1 MSCEPLLHLAPLAG
15 RGRRVAPGE
24 GESLRFE
31 CAENPPHPTLS
42 PQGGE
47 REKKMHGTRED
58 DNMAQAVTS
67 EVPKEAS
74 STVVAQQSAMLNA
87 LPFSDTADFDDASR
101 GFLGTLENARIA
113 NAQGRVVWSL
123 EPYGFLSDETAPA
136 TVNPSLWRQSRLNM
150 QHGLFEGV
158 PGVYQVRGL
167 DIANMTLLEGER
179 GVIVVDTLTSIE
191 GARAAMELYFAH
203 RGQRP
208 VIAVIF
214 THTHTDHWG
223 GARGVLDDQ
232 TLASGQV
239 PIIAPNLFMEHAVS
253 ENIIAGPA
261 MLRRAQ
267 YQFGPFLAK
276 GPRGQVDCGLGKS
289 MAVGSVA
296 LLRPTDLIME
306 TGDKR
311 TIDGLEFEFQMA
323 PNSEAPAEMHFFV
336 PRYKLL
342 NLAENCTHN
351 FHNLLPFRG
360 ADVRDALAWSKY
372 LGEALQMWGGKADA
386 MCGQHHWPVW
396 GKQRIDTM
404 IRQQRDLYKFAHDET
419 IRLMN
424 HGLTAT
430 EIAETIKL
438 PASLEGAW
446 HGRGYYGHI
455 RHNVKAIYQKY
466 LGWYDANPVHLD
478 PLPPVESGKKY
489 VEYMGGAAA
498 ILERAKKDFALGEF
512 RFVAQAVSYLVFAE
526 PDNQA
531 ARALLADTFEQL
543 GYGAESATWRNAY
556 LFGAQ
561 ELRQGMPK
569 APARPPVPR
578 ETLAALRT
586 GQLWDV
592 LGVRLNG
599 PNAEGKHIVL
609 NWSFTDTKEN
619 FVLTLEN
626 CALTYVEG
634 AQAATADASFSLPR
648 TVLDEV
654 ISSQTSFPEA
664 VAKGN
669 IKYTGNATRLAE
681 LMKLMDEF
689 PRMFEIVEPRRVALN

>member
-1 MSCEPLLHLAPLAG
+1 MTQTG
-15 RGRRVAPGE
+15 TGE
-24 GESLRFE
+24 
-31 CAENPPHPTLS
+31 A
-42 PQGGE
+42 
-47 REKKMHGTRED
+47 
-58 DNMAQAVTS
+58 
-67 EVPKEAS
+67 PKEAS
-74 STVVAQQSAMLNA
+74 VSVVAQHAAMLKA
-87 LPFSDTADFDDASR
+87 LPFSDTNDFDDASR
-101 GFLGTLENARIA
+101 GFIGTLENARIA
-113 NAQGRVVWSL
+113 SAQGRVVWSL
-123 EPYGFLSDETAPA
+123 EAYGFLADAEAPA
-136 TVNPSLWRQSRLNM
+136 TVDPSLWRQSRLNM
-150 QHGLFEGV
+150 NHGLFEVV

-167 DIANMTLLEGER
+167 DIANMTLIEGER

-191 GARAAMELYFAH
+191 GARAAMELYFKH
-203 RGQRP
+203 RGRRP
-208 VIAVIF
+208 VAAVIF

-223 GARGVLDDQ
+223 GARGVLEED
-232 TLASGQV
+232 TLASGRV

-289 MAVGSVA
+289 MAAGSIA
-296 LLRPTDLIME
+296 LLRPSDLIMA

-323 PNSEAPAEMHFFV
+323 PNSEAPAEMHFFI
-336 PRYKLL
+336 PHYQLL

-372 LGEALQMWGGKADA
+372 LGEALQMWGGKALA

-396 GKQRIDTM
+396 GVERIDTM
-404 IRQQRDLYKFAHDET
+404 IRQQRDLYKFAHDQT

-430 EIAETIKL
+430 EIAETIRL
-438 PASLEGAW
+438 PASLDGAW
-446 HGRGYYGHI
+446 HARGYYGHI

-466 LGWYDANPVHLD
+466 LGWYDANPANLD
-478 PLPPVESGKKY
+478 PLPPVEAGKKY
-489 VEYMGGAAA
+489 VEYMGGADA
-498 ILERAKKDFALGEF
+498 ILERAAKDFAKGEF
-512 RFVAQAVSYLVFAE
+512 RFVAQAVSHLVFAD
-526 PDNQA
+526 PDHQA

-543 GYGAESATWRNAY
+543 GYAAESATWRNAY

-569 APARPPVPR
+569 APPRPAMPR

-586 GQLWDV
+586 EQLWDV
-592 LGVRLNG
+592 LGIRLNG
-599 PNAEGKHIVL
+599 PKAEGKYIVL
-609 NWSFTDTKEN
+609 NWTFTDTSES

-626 CALTYVEG
+626 CALTYVAG
-634 AQAATADASFSLPR
+634 AQAATADASFALAR
-648 TVLDEV
+648 GTLDEV
-654 ISSQTSFPEA
+654 IAKLTTFPEA
-664 VAKGN
+664 VASGKINVSGN
-669 IKYTGNATRLAE
+669 PMRLAE
-681 LMKLMDEF
+681 LMALMDEF
-689 PRMFEIVEPRRVALN
+689 PRMFEIVEPKRTRLVKKSRHCNDGLT

>member
-1 MSCEPLLHLAPLAG
+1 M
-15 RGRRVAPGE
+15 
-24 GESLRFE
+24 
-31 CAENPPHPTLS
+31 
-42 PQGGE
+42 PQTAI
-47 REKKMHGTRED
+47 R
-58 DNMAQAVTS
+58 
-67 EVPKEAS
+67 EVPVETPKDAS
-74 STVVAQQSAMLNA
+74 PSVIAQHAAMLDA
-87 LPFSDTADFDDASR
+87 LPFSDTSDFDDAAR
-101 GFLGTLENARIA
+101 GFLGTIEHARIA

-123 EPYGFLSDETAPA
+123 EPYGFLSGEKAPA

-150 QHGLFEGV
+150 NHGLFEVV

-167 DIANMTLLEGER
+167 DIANMTLIEGDT

-191 GARAAMELYFAH
+191 GARAAIELYFKH
-203 RGQRP
+203 RGKRP
-208 VIAVIF
+208 VSAVIF

-223 GARGVLDDQ
+223 GARGVLDDA
-232 TLASGQV
+232 TLAGGKV

-267 YQFGPFLAK
+267 YQFGPLLAK

-289 MAVGSVA
+289 MAAGSVA
-296 LLRPTDLIME
+296 LLRPTDLVME

-311 TIDGLEFEFQMA
+311 IIDGLEFEFQMA
-323 PNSEAPAEMHFFV
+323 PNSEAPAEMHFFI

-360 ADVRDALAWSKY
+360 ADVRDALAWSGY
-372 LGEALQMWGGKADA
+372 LGEALQMWGGRAEA

-396 GKQRIDTM
+396 GTARIDTM
-404 IRQQRDLYKFAHDET
+404 IRQQRDLYKFAHDQT

-424 HGLTAT
+424 HGMTAA
-430 EIAETIKL
+430 EIAEVIKL

-466 LGWYDANPVHLD
+466 LGWYDANPVNLD

-489 VEYMGGAAA
+489 VEYMGGADA
-498 ILERAKKDFALGEF
+498 ILARARADFAKGEF
-512 RFVAQAVSYLVFAE
+512 RFVAQAVSHLVFAD

-531 ARALLADTFEQL
+531 ARAMLADTLEQL
-543 GYGAESATWRNAY
+543 GYATESATWRNAY

-569 APARPPVPR
+569 TSPRPPMPV
-578 ETLAALRT
+578 ETVAALRT
-586 GQLWDV
+586 SQLWNL
-592 LGVRLNG
+592 LGIRLNG
-599 PNAEGKHIVL
+599 PKAEGKHIVL
-609 NWSFTDTKEN
+609 NWSFADTGER
-619 FVLTLEN
+619 FILTLEN
-626 CALTYVEG
+626 SALTYIES
-634 AQAATADASFSLPR
+634 AQAANADASFTLARS
-648 TVLDEV
+648 TLDAV
-654 ISSQTSFPEA
+654 IAKQTTFPEA
-664 VAKGN
+664 VAAGK
-669 IKYTGNATRLAE
+669 IKFTGNAMRLGE
-681 LMKLMDEF
+681 LMELMDEF
-689 PRMFEIVEPRRVALN
+689 PRMFEIVEPKREVVS

>member
-1 MSCEPLLHLAPLAG
+1 M
-15 RGRRVAPGE
+15 
-24 GESLRFE
+24 
-31 CAENPPHPTLS
+31 T
-42 PQGGE
+42 E
-47 REKKMHGTRED
+47 RINEL
-58 DNMAQAVTS
+58 
-67 EVPKEAS
+67 PKDAS
-74 STVVAQQSAMLNA
+74 ASVIAQQAAMLKA
-87 LPFSDTADFDDASR
+87 LPFADTADFDDAAR
-101 GFLGTLENARIA
+101 GFLGTIENAGIA
-113 NAQGRVVWSL
+113 NPQGRVVWSL
-123 EPYGFLSDETAPA
+123 EPYGFLSEAKAPA

-150 QHGLFEGV
+150 NHGLFEVV

-167 DIANMTLLEGER
+167 DIANMTLIESDT

-191 GARAAMELYFAH
+191 GARAAMELYFQH
-203 RGQRP
+203 RGKRP
-208 VIAVIF
+208 VAAVIF

-223 GARGVLDDQ
+223 GARGVLDDA
-232 TLASGQV
+232 TLAGGRV

-276 GPRGQVDCGLGKS
+276 GPRGQVDNGLGKS
-289 MAVGSVA
+289 MAAGAVA
-296 LLRPTDLIME
+296 LLRPTDLIMA

-311 TIDGLEFEFQMA
+311 IIDGLEFEFQMA
-323 PNSEAPAEMHFFV
+323 PNSEAPAEMHLFI

-360 ADVRDALAWSKY
+360 AEVRDALAWSRY

-396 GKQRIDTM
+396 GKERIDTM
-404 IRQQRDLYKFAHDET
+404 IRQQRDLYKFAHDQT

-424 HGLTAT
+424 HGLTAS
-430 EIAETIKL
+430 EIAEVIKL

-466 LGWYDANPVHLD
+466 LGWYDANPVNLD
-478 PLPPVESGKKY
+478 PLPPVEAGKKY
-489 VEYMGGAAA
+489 VEYMGGAEA
-498 ILERAKKDFALGEF
+498 ILSRAARDFANGEF
-512 RFVAQAVSYLVFAE
+512 RFVAQAVSHLVFAD

-543 GYGAESATWRNAY
+543 GYAAESATWRNAY

-569 APARPPVPR
+569 APPRPPMPR

-599 PNAEGKHIVL
+599 PKAEGKHIVL
-609 NWSFTDTKEN
+609 NWAFTDTGET

-626 CALTYVEG
+626 CALTYIER
-634 AQAATADASFSLPR
+634 AQSSAADASFTLARGTRGVDGPDGRIPAHVRDRRAEADGGELGNTSLR
-648 TVLDEV
+648 ANGSRRG
-654 ISSQTSFPEA
+654 I
-664 VAKGN
+664 
-669 IKYTGNATRLAE
+669 AE
-681 LMKLMDEF
+681 S
-689 PRMFEIVEPRRVALN
+689 

>member
-1 MSCEPLLHLAPLAG
+1 MTQSG
-15 RGRRVAPGE
+15 TGE
-24 GESLRFE
+24 
-31 CAENPPHPTLS
+31 A
-42 PQGGE
+42 
-47 REKKMHGTRED
+47 
-58 DNMAQAVTS
+58 
-67 EVPKEAS
+67 PKEAS
-74 STVVAQQSAMLNA
+74 VSVVAQHAATLKA
-87 LPFSDTADFDDASR
+87 LPFSDTSDFDDASR
-101 GFLGTLENARIA
+101 GFIGTLENARIA
-113 NAQGRVVWSL
+113 SAQGRVVWSL
-123 EPYGFLSDETAPA
+123 EAYGFLADAEAPA
-136 TVNPSLWRQSRLNM
+136 TVDPSLWRQSRLNM
-150 QHGLFEGV
+150 NHGLFEVV

-167 DIANMTLLEGER
+167 DIANMTLIEGER

-191 GARAAMELYFAH
+191 GARAAMELYFKH
-203 RGQRP
+203 RGRRP
-208 VIAVIF
+208 VAAVIF

-223 GARGVLDDQ
+223 GARGVLEEEM
-232 TLASGQV
+232 LASGRV

-289 MAVGSVA
+289 MAAGSIA
-296 LLRPTDLIME
+296 LLRPSDLIMA

-323 PNSEAPAEMHFFV
+323 PNSEAPAEMHFFI
-336 PRYKLL
+336 PHYQLL

-372 LGEALQMWGGKADA
+372 LGEALQMWGGKAQA

-396 GKQRIDTM
+396 GVERIDTM
-404 IRQQRDLYKFAHDET
+404 IRQQRDLYKFAHDQT

-430 EIAETIKL
+430 EIAETIRL
-438 PASLEGAW
+438 PASLDGAW
-446 HGRGYYGHI
+446 HARGYYGHI

-466 LGWYDANPVHLD
+466 LGWYDASPVNLD
-478 PLPPVESGKKY
+478 PLPPVDAGKKY
-489 VEYMGGAAA
+489 VEYMGGADA
-498 ILERAKKDFALGEF
+498 ILERAVKDFAKGEF
-512 RFVAQAVSYLVFAE
+512 RFVAQAVSHLVFAD
-526 PDNQA
+526 PDHQA

-543 GYGAESATWRNAY
+543 GYAAESATWRNAY

-569 APARPPVPR
+569 APPRPPMPR

-586 GQLWDV
+586 EQLWDV
-592 LGVRLNG
+592 LGIRLNG
-599 PNAEGKHIVL
+599 PKAEGKHIVL
-609 NWSFTDTKEN
+609 NWTFTDTGET

-626 CALTYVEG
+626 CALTYVAG
-634 AQAATADASFSLPR
+634 AQSATADATFTLPR
-648 TVLDEV
+648 GTLDEV
-654 ISSQTSFPEA
+654 IAKQTSFPEA
-664 VAKGN
+664 IGSGKIKVGGN
-669 IKYTGNATRLAE
+669 PMQLAE
-681 LMKLMDEF
+681 LMALMDEF
-689 PRMFEIVEPRRVALN
+689 PRMFEIVEPKRVRVT

>member
-1 MSCEPLLHLAPLAG
+1 MTETASTEA
-15 RGRRVAPGE
+15 
-24 GESLRFE
+24 
-31 CAENPPHPTLS
+31 
-42 PQGGE
+42 
-47 REKKMHGTRED
+47 
-58 DNMAQAVTS
+58 
-67 EVPKEAS
+67 PKEAS
-74 STVVAQQSAMLNA
+74 TSVVSRHAATLKA
-87 LPFSDTADFDDASR
+87 LPFSDISDFEDASR
-101 GFLGTLENARIA
+101 GFLGTIEHARITS
-113 NAQGRVVWSL
+113 AQGRVVWSL
-123 EPYGFLSDETAPA
+123 EPYGFLSDAEAPP
-136 TVNPSLWRQSRLNM
+136 TVDPSLWRQSRLNM
-150 QHGLFEGV
+150 NHGIFEV
-158 PGVYQVRGL
+158 MPGVYQIRGL
-167 DIANMTLLEGER
+167 DIANITLIEGER

-191 GARAAMELYFAH
+191 GARAAMELYFQH
-203 RGQRP
+203 RGKRP
-208 VIAVIF
+208 VAAVIF

-223 GARGVLDDQ
+223 GARGVLDDEM
-232 TLASGQV
+232 LASGRV

-289 MAVGSVA
+289 MAAGSVA
-296 LLRPTDLIME
+296 LLRPTDIIMA

-323 PNSEAPAEMHFFV
+323 PNSEAPAEMHFFI

-372 LGEALQMWGGKADA
+372 LGEALQMWGGKAEA

-396 GKQRIDTM
+396 GAERIDTM
-404 IRQQRDLYKFAHDET
+404 IRQQRDLYKFAHDQT
-419 IRLMN
+419 VRLMN

-438 PASLEGAW
+438 PASLDGAW
-446 HGRGYYGHI
+446 HARGYYGHI

-466 LGWYDANPVHLD
+466 LGWYDANPVNLD
-478 PLPPVESGKKY
+478 PLPPIEAGKKY
-489 VEYMGGAAA
+489 VEYMGGADA
-498 ILERAKKDFALGEF
+498 ILARAARDFAKGEF
-512 RFVAQAVSYLVFAE
+512 RFVAQAVSHLVFAE
-526 PDNQA
+526 PDNRA
-531 ARALLADTFEQL
+531 ARALLADSFEQL
-543 GYGAESATWRNAY
+543 GYSAESATWRNAY
-556 LFGAQ
+556 LFGTQ

-569 APARPPVPR
+569 APPRPPMPR

-599 PNAEGKHIVL
+599 PKAEGKHIVL
-609 NWSFTDTKEN
+609 NWSFTDTNED

-626 CALTYVEG
+626 CALTYVAG
-634 AQAATADASFSLPR
+634 AQAAPADASFTLAR
-648 TVLDEV
+648 GTLDEV
-654 ISSQTSFPEA
+654 IAKQTSFPEA
-664 VAKGN
+664 VASGK
-669 IKYTGNATRLAE
+669 IKFTGNAMRLAE
-681 LMKLMDEF
+681 LMALMDEF
-689 PRMFEIVEPRRVALN
+689 PRMFEIVEPKRTVVA

>member
-1 MSCEPLLHLAPLAG
+1 MREIMPAP
-15 RGRRVAPGE
+15 
-24 GESLRFE
+24 
-31 CAENPPHPTLS
+31 
-42 PQGGE
+42 
-47 REKKMHGTRED
+47 
-58 DNMAQAVTS
+58 
-67 EVPKEAS
+67 
-74 STVVAQQSAMLNA
+74 
-87 LPFSDTADFDDASR
+87 
-101 GFLGTLENARIA
+101 
-113 NAQGRVVWSL
+113 GRVVWSL
-123 EPYGFLSDETAPA
+123 EPYGFLSAAEAPA

-150 QHGLFEGV
+150 NHGLFEVV

-167 DIANMTLLEGER
+167 DIANMTLIEGDK

-191 GARAAMELYFAH
+191 GARAAMELYFQH
-203 RGQRP
+203 RGKRP
-208 VIAVIF
+208 VAAVIF

-223 GARGVLDDQ
+223 GARGVLDDEA
-232 TLASGQV
+232 LAGGSV

-289 MAVGSVA
+289 MAAGSVA
-296 LLRPTDLIME
+296 LLRPTDLIMA

-323 PNSEAPAEMHFFV
+323 PNSEAPAEMHFFI

-396 GKQRIDTM
+396 GHERIDTM
-404 IRQQRDLYKFAHDET
+404 IRQQRDLYKFAHDQT

-438 PASLEGAW
+438 PASLDGAW

-466 LGWYDANPVHLD
+466 LGWYDANPVNLD

-489 VEYMGGAAA
+489 VEYMGGADA
-498 ILERAKKDFALGEF
+498 ILDRARQRISPRANS
-512 RFVAQAVSYLVFAE
+512 VS
-526 PDNQA
+526 
-531 ARALLADTFEQL
+531 
-543 GYGAESATWRNAY
+543 S
-556 LFGAQ
+556 
-561 ELRQGMPK
+561 
-569 APARPPVPR
+569 
-578 ETLAALRT
+578 
-586 GQLWDV
+586 
-592 LGVRLNG
+592 
-599 PNAEGKHIVL
+599 
-609 NWSFTDTKEN
+609 
-619 FVLTLEN
+619 
-626 CALTYVEG
+626 
-634 AQAATADASFSLPR
+634 
-648 TVLDEV
+648 
-654 ISSQTSFPEA
+654 
-664 VAKGN
+664 
-669 IKYTGNATRLAE
+669 
-681 LMKLMDEF
+681 
-689 PRMFEIVEPRRVALN
+689 RRR

>member
-1 MSCEPLLHLAPLAG
+1 MTQTGNSEAPRETPKAAS
-15 RGRRVAPGE
+15 AP
-24 GESLRFE
+24 
-31 CAENPPHPTLS
+31 
-42 PQGGE
+42 
-47 REKKMHGTRED
+47 
-58 DNMAQAVTS
+58 
-67 EVPKEAS
+67 
-74 STVVAQQSAMLNA
+74 VVARHAATLKT
-87 LPFSDTADFDDASR
+87 LPFSDTRDFDEASR
-101 GFLGTLENARIA
+101 GFLGTLENARVA
-113 NAQGRVVWSL
+113 SAQGRVVWSL
-123 EPYGFLSDETAPA
+123 EPYGFLSEAEAPP
-136 TVNPSLWRQSRLNM
+136 TVDPSLWRQSRLNM
-150 QHGLFEGV
+150 NHGLFEVV

-167 DIANMTLLEGER
+167 DIANMTLVEGER

-191 GARAAMELYFAH
+191 GARAAMELYFQH
-203 RGQRP
+203 RGRRP
-208 VIAVIF
+208 VAAVIF

-223 GARGVLDDQ
+223 GARGVLDDA
-232 TLASGQV
+232 TLASGRV

-289 MAVGSVA
+289 MAAGSVA

-372 LGEALQMWGGKADA
+372 LNEASHIWGGKADA

-396 GKQRIDTM
+396 GKERIDTM
-404 IRQQRDLYKFAHDET
+404 IRQQRDLYKFAHDQT

-430 EIAETIKL
+430 EIAETIRL
-438 PASLEGAW
+438 PASLDGAW
-446 HGRGYYGHI
+446 HARGYYGHI

-466 LGWYDANPVHLD
+466 LGWYDANPVNLD
-478 PLPPVESGKKY
+478 PLPPVEAGKKY
-489 VEYMGGAAA
+489 VEYMGGADA
-498 ILERAKKDFALGEF
+498 ILERARKDFGKGEF
-512 RFVAQAVSYLVFAE
+512 RFVAQAVSHLVFAD

-531 ARALLADTFEQL
+531 ARALLADAFEQL
-543 GYGAESATWRNAY
+543 GYAAESATWRNAY

-561 ELRQGMPK
+561 ELRLGMPK
-569 APARPPVPR
+569 ASPRPPMPR
-578 ETLAALRT
+578 ETLSALRT
-586 GQLWDV
+586 EQLWDV

-599 PNAEGKHIVL
+599 PKAEGKHIVL
-609 NWSFTDTKEN
+609 NWTFTDTNER
-619 FVLTLEN
+619 FILTLEN

-634 AQAATADASFSLPR
+634 AQAATADASFTLPR
-648 TVLDEV
+648 GTLDEV
-654 ISSQTSFPEA
+654 IAKQTTFPEA
-664 VAKGN
+664 VGSGKIKVGGN
-669 IKYTGNATRLAE
+669 PVRLAE
-681 LMKLMDEF
+681 LMALMDEF
-689 PRMFEIVEPRRVALN
+689 PRMFEIVEPRRSTVS